1 MPTRTISISE
11 VAYERLKALKRDK
24 ESFSDVILRFFPA
37 RKKLTE
43 VLIEIGANPELAESI
58 REASDSMRHGRMRE
72 VEL

>member
-24 ESFSDVILRFFPA
+24 ESFSDVILRYFPA
-37 RKKLTE
+37 RKKLTA
-43 VLIEIGANPELAESI
+43 VLKEIGANPELAEFI
-58 REASDSMRHGRMRE
+58 REASDRMRHGRMRE